1 MWGEGSESPRPT
13 GGAPFQPAHRAPLGL
28 LEKAP
33 LLPPTRKA

>member
-1 MWGEGSESPRPT
+1 MWGEGSESPGPT
-13 GGAPFQPAHRAPLGL
+13 GGAPFQQLTVAPLGL